1 MSLLTIEH
9 ATKIYP
15 VSSGFLGEKKEV
27 RALNDFSIVIEEK
40 PASITTIAGE
50 SGSGKTTIANLVLGF
65 TTITSGK
72 IKFLGKDLSEMSTLE
87 LFNYRKNVQAVF
99 QDPFGVYNPFYKISH
114 IFELVIKHFKL
125 AANKNDAKNL
135 IEESLGVVGLKGD
148 DVLDKFPH
156 QLSGGQRQ
164 RMMMARAYMIKPRII
179 VADEP
184 VSMVDASL
192 RAGIIDV
199 MLKMRDEDNINFL
212 YITHDLATAYQIG
225 NQIYILYRGNVVQSG
240 DTVDVIN
247 NPTHPYVQ
255 LLVDSVPP
263 PFFDE
268 NWSKPVQLP
277 EEDSQLV

>member
-9 ATKIYP
+9 ATKIYK
-15 VSSGFLGEKKEV
+15 VSSGFLGEEKKV
-27 RALNDFSIVIEEK
+27 RALNDFSIVIPEK

-65 TTITSGK
+65 TSITSGR
-72 IKFLGKDLSEMSTLE
+72 IKFLGKDLSEMSSEE

-99 QDPFGVYNPFYKISH
+99 QDPFGVYNPFYKIRH
-114 IFELVIKHFKL
+114 IFDLVIKHFKL
-125 AANKNDAKNL
+125 VATKSDATNL

-192 RAGIIDV
+192 RAGIIEV
-199 MLKMRDEDNINFL
+199 MLKMRDEDGINFL

-225 NQIYILYRGNVVQSG
+225 NQIYILYRGDVVQSG

-247 NPTHPYVQ
+247 NPKHPYVQ

-263 PFFDE
+263 PFYDE
-268 NWSKPVQLP
+268 NWSKPVQMP
-277 EEDSQLV
+277 EEDDNLV

>member
-9 ATKIYP
+9 ATKVYK
-15 VSSGFLGEKKEV
+15 VSSGFLGEEKKV
-27 RALNDFSIVIEEK
+27 RALNDFSIVIPEK

-65 TTITSGK
+65 TSITSGR
-72 IKFLGKDLSEMSTLE
+72 ITFLGKDLAEMSSEE

-99 QDPFGVYNPFYKISH
+99 QDPFGVYNPFYKIRH
-114 IFELVIKHFKL
+114 IFDLVIKHFKL
-125 AANKNDAKNL
+125 VATKSDATNL

-199 MLKMRDEDNINFL
+199 MLKMRDEDGINFL

-225 NQIYILYRGNVVQSG
+225 NQIYILYRGDVVQSG
-240 DTVDVIN
+240 DTVDVID
-247 NPTHPYVQ
+247 NPKHPYVQ

-263 PFFDE
+263 PFYDE
-268 NWSKPVQLP
+268 NWSKPVQMP
-277 EEDSQLV
+277 EEDSN

>member
-9 ATKIYP
+9 ATKIYK
-15 VSSGFLGEKKEV
+15 VSSGFLGEEKKV
-27 RALNDFSIVIEEK
+27 RALNDFSIVIPEK

-50 SGSGKTTIANLVLGF
+50 SGSGKTTIANLILGF
-65 TTITSGK
+65 TSITSGR
-72 IKFLGKDLSEMSTLE
+72 IKFLGKDLSEMSSEE

-99 QDPFGVYNPFYKISH
+99 QDPFGVYNPFYKIRH
-114 IFELVIKHFKL
+114 IFDLVIKHFKL
-125 AANKNDAKNL
+125 VATKSDATNL

-148 DVLDKFPH
+148 EVLDKFPH

-199 MLKMRDEDNINFL
+199 MLRMRDEDGINFL

-225 NQIYILYRGNVVQSG
+225 NQIYILYRGDVVQSG

-247 NPTHPYVQ
+247 NPKHPYVQ

-263 PFFDE
+263 PFYDE
-268 NWSKPVQLP
+268 NWSKPVQMP
-277 EEDSQLV
+277 EEDGNLV

>member
-9 ATKIYP
+9 ATKIYK
-15 VSSGFLGEKKEV
+15 VSSGFLGEEKQV
-27 RALNDFSIVIEEK
+27 VALNDFSIVIQEK
-40 PASITTIAGE
+40 PAAITTIAGE

-65 TTITSGK
+65 TSITSGR
-72 IKFLGKDLSEMSTLE
+72 IKFLGKDLSEMSPEE

-99 QDPFGVYNPFYKISH
+99 QDPFGVYNPFYKIKH
-114 IFELVIKHFKL
+114 IFDLVIKHFKL
-125 AANKNDAKNL
+125 AASKSDAMNL

-164 RMMMARAYMIKPRII
+164 RMMMARAYMIKPKII

-199 MLKMRDEDNINFL
+199 MLKMRDEEGINFL

-247 NPTHPYVQ
+247 NPKHPYVQ

-263 PFFDE
+263 PFYDT
-268 NWSKPVQLP
+268 NWSKPVQMP
-277 EEDSQLV
+277 EEDHNLL

>member
-9 ATKIYP
+9 ATKIYK
-15 VSSGFLGEKKEV
+15 VSSGFLGEEKQV
-27 RALNDFSIVIEEK
+27 VALNDFSIVIQEK
-40 PASITTIAGE
+40 PAAITTIAGE

-65 TTITSGK
+65 TSITSGR
-72 IKFLGKDLSEMSTLE
+72 IKFLGKDLSEMSPEE

-99 QDPFGVYNPFYKISH
+99 QDPFGVYNPFYKIKH
-114 IFELVIKHFKL
+114 IFDLVIKHFKL
-125 AANKNDAKNL
+125 AASKSDAMNL

-164 RMMMARAYMIKPRII
+164 RMMMARAYMIKPKII

-199 MLKMRDEDNINFL
+199 MLKMRDEEGINFL

-240 DTVDVIN
+240 DTVEVIN
-247 NPTHPYVQ
+247 NPKHPYVQ

-263 PFFDE
+263 PFYDA
-268 NWSKPVQLP
+268 NWSKPVKMP
-277 EEDSQLV
+277 EEDHNLL

>member
-9 ATKIYP
+9 ATKIYK
-15 VSSGFLGEKKEV
+15 VSSGFLGEEKKV
-27 RALNDFSIVIEEK
+27 RALNDFSIVIPEK

-50 SGSGKTTIANLVLGF
+50 SGSGKTTIANLILGF
-65 TTITSGK
+65 TSITSGR
-72 IKFLGKDLSEMSTLE
+72 IKFLGKDLSEMSSEE

-99 QDPFGVYNPFYKISH
+99 QDPFGVYNPFYKIRH
-114 IFELVIKHFKL
+114 IFDLVIKHFKL
-125 AANKNDAKNL
+125 VATKSDATKL
-135 IEESLGVVGLKGD
+135 IEESLSVVGLKGD
-148 DVLDKFPH
+148 EVLDKFPH

-199 MLKMRDEDNINFL
+199 MLKMRDEDGINFL

-225 NQIYILYRGNVVQSG
+225 NQIYILYRGDVVQSG
-240 DTVDVIN
+240 DTVDVID
-247 NPTHPYVQ
+247 NPKHPYVQ

-263 PFFDE
+263 PFYDE
-268 NWSKPVQLP
+268 NWSKPVQMP
-277 EEDSQLV
+277 EEDNN

>member
-65 TTITSGK
+65 TSITSGK
-72 IKFLGKDLSEMSTLE
+72 IKFLGKDLSEMSTPE

-225 NQIYILYRGNVVQSG
+225 NQIYILYKGNVVQSG

>member
-65 TTITSGK
+65 TSITSGK
-72 IKFLGKDLSEMSTLE
+72 IKFLGKDLSEMSSQE

-114 IFELVIKHFKL
+114 IFDLVIKHFKL
-125 AANKNDAKNL
+125 AANKNDGKNL

-225 NQIYILYRGNVVQSG
+225 NQIYILYKGNVVQSG
-240 DTVDVIN
+240 DTVDVIH

-277 EEDSQLV
+277 EADSQLL

>member
-9 ATKIYP
+9 ATKTYQ
-15 VSSGFLGEKKEV
+15 VSSGFFGEEKKV
-27 RALNDFSIVIEEK
+27 RALNDFSIVIQEK

-65 TTITSGK
+65 TSITSGR
-72 IKFLGKDLSEMSTLE
+72 IKFLGKDLSEMSSEE

-99 QDPFGVYNPFYKISH
+99 QDPFGVYNPFYKIRH
-114 IFELVIKHFKL
+114 IFDLVIKHFKL
-125 AANKNDAKNL
+125 AATKSDATNL

-199 MLKMRDEDNINFL
+199 MLKMRDEDGINFL

-225 NQIYILYRGNVVQSG
+225 NQIYILYRGDVVQSG

-247 NPTHPYVQ
+247 NPKHPYVQ

-263 PFFDE
+263 PFYDE
-268 NWSKPVQLP
+268 NWSKPVQMP
-277 EEDSQLV
+277 EEDNNLV

>member
-9 ATKIYP
+9 ATKIYK
-15 VSSGFLGEKKEV
+15 VSSGFLGEEKQV
-27 RALNDFSIVIEEK
+27 VALNDFSIVIQEK
-40 PASITTIAGE
+40 PAAITTIAGE

-65 TTITSGK
+65 TSITSGR
-72 IKFLGKDLSEMSTLE
+72 IKFLGKDLSEMSPEE

-99 QDPFGVYNPFYKISH
+99 QDPFGVYNPFYKIKH
-114 IFELVIKHFKL
+114 IFDLVIKHFKL
-125 AANKNDAKNL
+125 AASKSDAMNL

-164 RMMMARAYMIKPRII
+164 RMMMARAYMIKPKII

-199 MLKMRDEDNINFL
+199 MLKMRDEEGINFL

-247 NPTHPYVQ
+247 NPKHPYVQ

-263 PFFDE
+263 PFYDA
-268 NWSKPVQLP
+268 NWSKPVKMP
-277 EEDSQLV
+277 EEDHNLL

>member
-9 ATKIYP
+9 ATKIYK
-15 VSSGFLGEKKEV
+15 VSSGFLGEEKKV
-27 RALNDFSIVIEEK
+27 RALNDFSIVIPEK

-65 TTITSGK
+65 TSITSGR
-72 IKFLGKDLSEMSTLE
+72 IKFLGKDLSEMSSEE

-99 QDPFGVYNPFYKISH
+99 QDPFGVYNPFYKIRH
-114 IFELVIKHFKL
+114 IFDLVIKHFKL
-125 AANKNDAKNL
+125 AATKSDATNL

-199 MLKMRDEDNINFL
+199 MLKMRDEDGINFL

-225 NQIYILYRGNVVQSG
+225 NQIYILYRGDVVQSG

-247 NPTHPYVQ
+247 NPKHPYVQ

-263 PFFDE
+263 PFYDE
-268 NWSKPVQLP
+268 NWSKPVQMP
-277 EEDSQLV
+277 EEDSNLV

>member
-9 ATKIYP
+9 ATKIYK
-15 VSSGFLGEKKEV
+15 VSSGFLGEEKKV
-27 RALNDFSIVIEEK
+27 RALNDFSIVIQEK

-65 TTITSGK
+65 TSITSGR
-72 IKFLGKDLSEMSTLE
+72 IKFLGKDLSEMSSEE

-99 QDPFGVYNPFYKISH
+99 QDPFGVYNPFYKIRH
-114 IFELVIKHFKL
+114 IFDLVIKHFKL
-125 AANKNDAKNL
+125 VATKSDATNL

-148 DVLDKFPH
+148 EVLDKFPH

-199 MLKMRDEDNINFL
+199 MLKMRDEDGINFL

-225 NQIYILYRGNVVQSG
+225 NQIYILYRGDVVQSG
-240 DTVDVIN
+240 DTVDVID
-247 NPTHPYVQ
+247 NPKHPYVQ

-263 PFFDE
+263 PFYDE
-268 NWSKPVQLP
+268 NWSKPVQMP
-277 EEDSQLV
+277 EEDNN

>member
-65 TTITSGK
+65 TSITSGR
-72 IKFLGKDLSEMSTLE
+72 IKFLGKNLSEMSSQE

-114 IFELVIKHFKL
+114 IFDLVIKHFKL
-125 AANKNDAKNL
+125 AANKNDARNL
-135 IEESLGVVGLKGD
+135 IEESLGVVGLKGI

-240 DTVDVIN
+240 NTVEVIN

-277 EEDSQLV
+277 EEDSQLI

>member
-9 ATKIYP
+9 ATKIYK
-15 VSSGFLGEKKEV
+15 VSSGFLGEEKKV
-27 RALNDFSIVIEEK
+27 RALNDFSIVIQEK

-50 SGSGKTTIANLVLGF
+50 SGSGKTTIANLILGF
-65 TTITSGK
+65 TSITSGR
-72 IKFLGKDLSEMSTLE
+72 IKFLGKDLSEMSSEE

-99 QDPFGVYNPFYKISH
+99 QDPFGVYNPFYKIRH
-114 IFELVIKHFKL
+114 IFDLVIKHFKL
-125 AANKNDAKNL
+125 VATKSDATNL

-199 MLKMRDEDNINFL
+199 MLKMRDEDGINFL

-225 NQIYILYRGNVVQSG
+225 NQIYILYRGDVVQSG

-247 NPTHPYVQ
+247 NPKHPYVQ

-263 PFFDE
+263 PFYDE
-268 NWSKPVQLP
+268 NWSKPVQMP
-277 EEDSQLV
+277 EEDSNLV

>member
-65 TTITSGK
+65 TSITSGK
-72 IKFLGKDLSEMSTLE
+72 IKFLGKDLSEMSAPE

-225 NQIYILYRGNVVQSG
+225 NQIYILYKGNVVQSG

-247 NPTHPYVQ
+247 NPSHPYVQ

>member
-9 ATKIYP
+9 ATKIYK
-15 VSSGFLGEKKEV
+15 VSSGFLGEEKKV
-27 RALNDFSIVIEEK
+27 RALNDFSIVIPEK

-65 TTITSGK
+65 TSITSGR
-72 IKFLGKDLSEMSTLE
+72 IKFLGKDLSEMSSEE

-99 QDPFGVYNPFYKISH
+99 QDPFGVYNPFYKIRH
-114 IFELVIKHFKL
+114 IFDLVIKHFKL
-125 AANKNDAKNL
+125 VATKSDATKL

-148 DVLDKFPH
+148 EVLDKFPH

-199 MLKMRDEDNINFL
+199 MLKMRDEDGINFL

-225 NQIYILYRGNVVQSG
+225 NQIYILYRGDVVQSG

-247 NPTHPYVQ
+247 NPKHPYVQ

-263 PFFDE
+263 PFYDE
-268 NWSKPVQLP
+268 NWSKPVQMP
-277 EEDSQLV
+277 EEDNNLV

>member
-9 ATKIYP
+9 ATKIYK
-15 VSSGFLGEKKEV
+15 VSSGFLGEEKKV
-27 RALNDFSIVIEEK
+27 RALNDFSIVIPEK

-65 TTITSGK
+65 TSITSGR
-72 IKFLGKDLSEMSTLE
+72 IKFLGKDLSEMSSEE

-99 QDPFGVYNPFYKISH
+99 QDPFGVYNPFYKIRH
-114 IFELVIKHFKL
+114 IFDLVIKHFKL
-125 AANKNDAKNL
+125 VATKSDATNL

-199 MLKMRDEDNINFL
+199 MLKMRDEDGINFL

-225 NQIYILYRGNVVQSG
+225 NQIYILYRGDVVQSG

-247 NPTHPYVQ
+247 NPKHPYVQ

-263 PFFDE
+263 PFYDE
-268 NWSKPVQLP
+268 NWSKPVQMP
-277 EEDSQLV
+277 EEDDNLV

>member
-9 ATKIYP
+9 ATKIYK
-15 VSSGFLGEKKEV
+15 VSSGFLGEEKRV
-27 RALNDFSIVIEEK
+27 VALNDFSIVIQEK
-40 PASITTIAGE
+40 PAAITTIAGE

-65 TTITSGK
+65 TSITSGR
-72 IKFLGKDLSEMSTLE
+72 IKFLGKDLSEMSPEE

-99 QDPFGVYNPFYKISH
+99 QDPFGVYNPFYKIKH
-114 IFELVIKHFKL
+114 IFDLVIKHFKL
-125 AANKNDAKNL
+125 AASKSDAMNL

-164 RMMMARAYMIKPRII
+164 RMMMARAYMIKPKII

-199 MLKMRDEDNINFL
+199 MLKMRDEEGINFL

-247 NPTHPYVQ
+247 NPKHPYVQ

-263 PFFDE
+263 PFYDA
-268 NWSKPVQLP
+268 NWSKPVKMP
-277 EEDSQLV
+277 EEDHNLL

>member
-9 ATKIYP
+9 ATKIYK
-15 VSSGFLGEKKEV
+15 VSSGFLGEEKKV
-27 RALNDFSIVIEEK
+27 RALNDFSIVIPEK

-65 TTITSGK
+65 TSITSGR
-72 IKFLGKDLSEMSTLE
+72 IKFLGKDLSEMSSEE

-99 QDPFGVYNPFYKISH
+99 QDPFGVYNPFYKIRH
-114 IFELVIKHFKL
+114 IFDLVIKHFKL
-125 AANKNDAKNL
+125 VATKSDATNL

-148 DVLDKFPH
+148 EVLDKFPH

-199 MLKMRDEDNINFL
+199 MLKMRDEDGINFL

-225 NQIYILYRGNVVQSG
+225 NQIYILYRGDVVQSG

-247 NPTHPYVQ
+247 NPKHPYVQ

-263 PFFDE
+263 PFYDE
-268 NWSKPVQLP
+268 NWSKPVQMP
-277 EEDSQLV
+277 EEDNK

>member
-9 ATKIYP
+9 ATKIYK
-15 VSSGFLGEKKEV
+15 VSSGFLGEEKKV
-27 RALNDFSIVIEEK
+27 RALNDFSIVIPEK

-50 SGSGKTTIANLVLGF
+50 SGSGKTTIANLILGF
-65 TTITSGK
+65 TSITSGR
-72 IKFLGKDLSEMSTLE
+72 IKFLGKDLSEMSSEE

-99 QDPFGVYNPFYKISH
+99 QDPFGVYNPFYKIRH
-114 IFELVIKHFKL
+114 IFDLVIKHFKL
-125 AANKNDAKNL
+125 AATKSDATNL

-199 MLKMRDEDNINFL
+199 MLKMRDEDGINFL

-225 NQIYILYRGNVVQSG
+225 NQIYILYRGDVVQSG
-240 DTVDVIN
+240 DTVDVID
-247 NPTHPYVQ
+247 NPKHPYVQ

-263 PFFDE
+263 PFYDE
-268 NWSKPVQLP
+268 NWSKPVQMP
-277 EEDSQLV
+277 EEDNN

>member
-9 ATKIYP
+9 ATKIYK
-15 VSSGFLGEKKEV
+15 VSSGFLGEEKKV
-27 RALNDFSIVIEEK
+27 RALNDFSIVIPEK

-65 TTITSGK
+65 TSITSGR
-72 IKFLGKDLSEMSTLE
+72 IKFLGKDLSEMSSEE

-99 QDPFGVYNPFYKISH
+99 QDPFGVYNPFYKIRH
-114 IFELVIKHFKL
+114 IFDLVIKHFKL
-125 AANKNDAKNL
+125 VATKSDATNL

-148 DVLDKFPH
+148 EVLDKFPH

-199 MLKMRDEDNINFL
+199 MLKMRDEDGINFL

-225 NQIYILYRGNVVQSG
+225 NQIYILYRGDVVQSG

-247 NPTHPYVQ
+247 NPKHPYVQ

-263 PFFDE
+263 PFYDE
-268 NWSKPVQLP
+268 NWSKPVQMP
-277 EEDSQLV
+277 EEDNN

>member
-9 ATKIYP
+9 ATKIYK
-15 VSSGFLGEKKEV
+15 VSSGFLGEEKKV
-27 RALNDFSIVIEEK
+27 RALNDFSIVIPEK

-65 TTITSGK
+65 TSITSGR
-72 IKFLGKDLSEMSTLE
+72 IKFLGKDLSEMSSEE

-99 QDPFGVYNPFYKISH
+99 QDPFGVYNPFYKIRH
-114 IFELVIKHFKL
+114 IFDLVIKHFKL
-125 AANKNDAKNL
+125 VATKSDATNL

-148 DVLDKFPH
+148 EVLDKFPH

-199 MLKMRDEDNINFL
+199 MLKMRDEDGINFL

-225 NQIYILYRGNVVQSG
+225 NQIYILYRGDVVQSG

-247 NPTHPYVQ
+247 NPKHPYVQ

-263 PFFDE
+263 PFYDE
-268 NWSKPVQLP
+268 NWSKPVQMP
-277 EEDSQLV
+277 EEDNNLV

>member
-9 ATKIYP
+9 ATKIYK
-15 VSSGFLGEKKEV
+15 VSSGFLGEEKKV
-27 RALNDFSIVIEEK
+27 RALNDFSIVIPEK

-65 TTITSGK
+65 TSITSGR
-72 IKFLGKDLSEMSTLE
+72 IKFLGKDLSEMSSEE

-99 QDPFGVYNPFYKISH
+99 QDPFGVYNPFYKIRH
-114 IFELVIKHFKL
+114 IFDLVIKHFKL
-125 AANKNDAKNL
+125 VATKSDATNL

-148 DVLDKFPH
+148 EVLDKFPH

-199 MLKMRDEDNINFL
+199 MLKMRDEDGINFL

-225 NQIYILYRGNVVQSG
+225 NQIYILYRGDVVQSG

-247 NPTHPYVQ
+247 NPKHPYVQ

-263 PFFDE
+263 PFYDE
-268 NWSKPVQLP
+268 NWSKPVQMP
-277 EEDSQLV
+277 EEDDNLV

>member
-1 MSLLTIEH
+1 LSTQQKLIKSHLVFFGE
-9 ATKIYP
+9 
-15 VSSGFLGEKKEV
+15 EKKV
-27 RALNDFSIVIEEK
+27 RALNDFSIVIQEK

-65 TTITSGK
+65 TSITSGR
-72 IKFLGKDLSEMSTLE
+72 IKFLGKDLSEMSSEE

-99 QDPFGVYNPFYKISH
+99 QDPFGVYNPFYKIRH
-114 IFELVIKHFKL
+114 IFDLVIKHFKL
-125 AANKNDAKNL
+125 AATKSDATNL

-199 MLKMRDEDNINFL
+199 MLKMRDEDGINFL

-225 NQIYILYRGNVVQSG
+225 NQIYILYRGDVVQSG
-240 DTVDVIN
+240 DTVDVID
-247 NPTHPYVQ
+247 NPKHPYVQ

-263 PFFDE
+263 PFYDE
-268 NWSKPVQLP
+268 NWSKPVQMP
-277 EEDSQLV
+277 EEDNN

>member
-9 ATKIYP
+9 ATKIYK
-15 VSSGFLGEKKEV
+15 VSSGFFGEEKKV
-27 RALNDFSIVIEEK
+27 RALNDFSIVIQEK

-65 TTITSGK
+65 TSITSGR
-72 IKFLGKDLSEMSTLE
+72 IKFLGKDLSEMSSEE

-99 QDPFGVYNPFYKISH
+99 QDPFGVYNPFYKIRH
-114 IFELVIKHFKL
+114 IFDLVIKHFKL
-125 AANKNDAKNL
+125 VATKSDATNL

-148 DVLDKFPH
+148 EVLDKFPH

-199 MLKMRDEDNINFL
+199 MLKMRDEDGINFL

-225 NQIYILYRGNVVQSG
+225 NQIYILYRGDVVQSG
-240 DTVDVIN
+240 DTVDVID
-247 NPTHPYVQ
+247 NPKHPYVQ

-263 PFFDE
+263 PFYDE
-268 NWSKPVQLP
+268 NWSKPVQMP
-277 EEDSQLV
+277 EEDNNLV

>member
-9 ATKIYP
+9 ATKIYK
-15 VSSGFLGEKKEV
+15 VSSGFLGEEKKV
-27 RALNDFSIVIEEK
+27 RALNDFSIVIPEK

-65 TTITSGK
+65 TSITSGR
-72 IKFLGKDLSEMSTLE
+72 IKFLGKDLSEMSSKE

-99 QDPFGVYNPFYKISH
+99 QDPFGVYNPFYKIRH
-114 IFELVIKHFKL
+114 IFDLVIKHFKL
-125 AANKNDAKNL
+125 VATKSDATNL

-148 DVLDKFPH
+148 EVLDKFPH

-199 MLKMRDEDNINFL
+199 MLKMRDEDGINFL

-225 NQIYILYRGNVVQSG
+225 NQIYILYRGDVVQSG
-240 DTVDVIN
+240 DTVDVID
-247 NPTHPYVQ
+247 NPKHPYVQ

-263 PFFDE
+263 PFYDE
-268 NWSKPVQLP
+268 NWSKPVQMP
-277 EEDSQLV
+277 EEDGNLV

>member
-9 ATKIYP
+9 ATKIYK
-15 VSSGFLGEKKEV
+15 VSSGFLGEEKKV
-27 RALNDFSIVIEEK
+27 RALNDFSIVIPEK

-50 SGSGKTTIANLVLGF
+50 SGSGKTTIANLILGF
-65 TTITSGK
+65 TSITSGR
-72 IKFLGKDLSEMSTLE
+72 IKFLGKDLSEMSSEE

-99 QDPFGVYNPFYKISH
+99 QDPFGVYNPFYKIRH
-114 IFELVIKHFKL
+114 IFDLVIKHFKL
-125 AANKNDAKNL
+125 VATKSDATKL

-148 DVLDKFPH
+148 EVLDKFPH

-199 MLKMRDEDNINFL
+199 MLRMRDEDGINFL

-225 NQIYILYRGNVVQSG
+225 NQIYILYRGDVVQSG

-247 NPTHPYVQ
+247 NPKHPYVQ

-263 PFFDE
+263 PFYDE
-268 NWSKPVQLP
+268 NWSKPVQMP
-277 EEDSQLV
+277 EEDGNLV

>member
-1 MSLLTIEH
+1 MSFTPQLYKT
-9 ATKIYP
+9 Y
-15 VSSGFLGEKKEV
+15 
-27 RALNDFSIVIEEK
+27 ALIGSR
-40 PASITTIAGE
+40 
-50 SGSGKTTIANLVLGF
+50 GSGKTTIANLILGF
-65 TTITSGK
+65 TSITSGR
-72 IKFLGKDLSEMSTLE
+72 IKFLGKDLSEMSSEE

-99 QDPFGVYNPFYKISH
+99 QDPFGVYNPFYKIRH
-114 IFELVIKHFKL
+114 IFDLVIKHFKL
-125 AANKNDAKNL
+125 VATKSDATNL

-148 DVLDKFPH
+148 EVLDKFPH

-199 MLKMRDEDNINFL
+199 MLKMRDEDGINFL

-225 NQIYILYRGNVVQSG
+225 NQIYILYRGDVVQSG

-247 NPTHPYVQ
+247 NPKHPYVQ

-263 PFFDE
+263 PFYDE
-268 NWSKPVQLP
+268 NWSKPVQMP
-277 EEDSQLV
+277 EEDNNLV

>member
-9 ATKIYP
+9 ATKIYK
-15 VSSGFLGEKKEV
+15 VSSGFLGEEKKV
-27 RALNDFSIVIEEK
+27 RALNDFSIIIPEK

-65 TTITSGK
+65 TSITSGR
-72 IKFLGKDLSEMSTLE
+72 IKFLGKDLSEMSSEE

-99 QDPFGVYNPFYKISH
+99 QDPFGVYNPFYKIRH
-114 IFELVIKHFKL
+114 IFDLVIKHFKL
-125 AANKNDAKNL
+125 VATKSDATNL

-199 MLKMRDEDNINFL
+199 MLKMRDEDGINFL

-225 NQIYILYRGNVVQSG
+225 NQIYILYRGDVVQSG

-247 NPTHPYVQ
+247 NPKHPYVQ

-263 PFFDE
+263 PFYDE
-268 NWSKPVQLP
+268 NWSKPVQMP
-277 EEDSQLV
+277 EEDGNLV

>member
-9 ATKIYP
+9 ATKIYK
-15 VSSGFLGEKKEV
+15 VSSGFLGEEKKV
-27 RALNDFSIVIEEK
+27 RALNDFSIVIPEK

-65 TTITSGK
+65 TSITSGR
-72 IKFLGKDLSEMSTLE
+72 IKFLGKDLSEMSSEE

-99 QDPFGVYNPFYKISH
+99 QDPFGVYNPFYKIRH
-114 IFELVIKHFKL
+114 IFDLVIKHFKL
-125 AANKNDAKNL
+125 VATKSDATNL

-199 MLKMRDEDNINFL
+199 MLKMRDEDGINFL

-225 NQIYILYRGNVVQSG
+225 NQIYILYRGDVVQSG
-240 DTVDVIN
+240 DTVDVID
-247 NPTHPYVQ
+247 NPKHPYVQ

-263 PFFDE
+263 PFYDE
-268 NWSKPVQLP
+268 NWSKPVQMP
-277 EEDSQLV
+277 EEDNN

>member
-9 ATKIYP
+9 ATKIYK
-15 VSSGFLGEKKEV
+15 VSSGFLGEEKKV
-27 RALNDFSIVIEEK
+27 RALNDFSIVIPEK

-65 TTITSGK
+65 TSITSGR
-72 IKFLGKDLSEMSTLE
+72 IKFLGKDLSEMSSKE

-99 QDPFGVYNPFYKISH
+99 QDPFGVYNPFYKIRH
-114 IFELVIKHFKL
+114 IFDLVIKHFKL
-125 AANKNDAKNL
+125 VATKTDATKL

-148 DVLDKFPH
+148 EVLDKFPH

-199 MLKMRDEDNINFL
+199 MLKMRDEDGINFL

-225 NQIYILYRGNVVQSG
+225 NQIYILYRGDVVQSG
-240 DTVDVIN
+240 DTVDVID
-247 NPTHPYVQ
+247 NPKHPYVQ

-263 PFFDE
+263 PFYDE
-268 NWSKPVQLP
+268 NWSKPVQMP
-277 EEDSQLV
+277 EEDGNLV

>member
-15 VSSGFLGEKKEV
+15 VSSGFLGEKKDV

-65 TTITSGK
+65 TSITSGK
-72 IKFLGKDLSEMSTLE
+72 IKFLGKDLSEMSTPE

-277 EEDSQLV
+277 EEDSQLI

>member
-9 ATKIYP
+9 ATKIYK
-15 VSSGFLGEKKEV
+15 VSSGFLGEEKQV
-27 RALNDFSIVIEEK
+27 VALNDFSIVIQEK
-40 PASITTIAGE
+40 PAAITTIASE

-65 TTITSGK
+65 TSITSGR
-72 IKFLGKDLSEMSTLE
+72 IKFLGKDLSEMSPEE

-99 QDPFGVYNPFYKISH
+99 QDPFGVYNPFYKIKH
-114 IFELVIKHFKL
+114 IFDLVIKHFKL
-125 AANKNDAKNL
+125 AASKSDAMNL

-164 RMMMARAYMIKPRII
+164 RMMMARAYMIKPKII

-199 MLKMRDEDNINFL
+199 MLKMRDEEGINFL

-247 NPTHPYVQ
+247 NPKHPYVQ

-263 PFFDE
+263 PFYDA
-268 NWSKPVQLP
+268 NWSKPVKMP
-277 EEDSQLV
+277 EEDHNLL

>member
-27 RALNDFSIVIEEK
+27 RALNDFSIVIEET

-65 TTITSGK
+65 TSITSGK
-72 IKFLGKDLSEMSTLE
+72 IKFLGKDLSEMSSQE
-87 LFNYRKNVQAVF
+87 LFDYRKNVQAVF

-114 IFELVIKHFKL
+114 VFDLVIKHFKL
-125 AANKNDAKNL
+125 AVDKNDAKNL

-225 NQIYILYRGNVVQSG
+225 NQIYILYKGNVVQSG

-277 EEDSQLV
+277 EEDSQLI

>member
-9 ATKIYP
+9 ATKIYK
-15 VSSGFLGEKKEV
+15 VSSGFLGEEKKV
-27 RALNDFSIVIEEK
+27 RALNDFSIVIPEK

-65 TTITSGK
+65 TSITSGR
-72 IKFLGKDLSEMSTLE
+72 IKFLGKDLSEMSSEE

-99 QDPFGVYNPFYKISH
+99 QDPFGVYNPFYKIRH
-114 IFELVIKHFKL
+114 IFDLVIKHFKL
-125 AANKNDAKNL
+125 VATKSDATNL

-199 MLKMRDEDNINFL
+199 MLKMRDEDGINFL

-225 NQIYILYRGNVVQSG
+225 NQIYILYRGDVVQSG

-247 NPTHPYVQ
+247 NPKHPYVQ

-263 PFFDE
+263 PFYDE
-268 NWSKPVQLP
+268 NWSKPVQMP
-277 EEDSQLV
+277 EEDNNLV

>member
-9 ATKIYP
+9 ATKIYK
-15 VSSGFLGEKKEV
+15 VSSGFLGEEKKV
-27 RALNDFSIVIEEK
+27 RALNDFSIVIQEK

-65 TTITSGK
+65 TSITSGR
-72 IKFLGKDLSEMSTLE
+72 IKFLGKDLSEMSSEE

-99 QDPFGVYNPFYKISH
+99 QDPFGVYNPFYKIRH
-114 IFELVIKHFKL
+114 IFDLVIKHFKL
-125 AANKNDAKNL
+125 VATKSDATNL

-148 DVLDKFPH
+148 EVLDKFPH

-199 MLKMRDEDNINFL
+199 MLKMRDEDGINFL

-225 NQIYILYRGNVVQSG
+225 NQIYILYRGDVVQSG
-240 DTVDVIN
+240 YTVDVIN
-247 NPTHPYVQ
+247 NPKHPYVQ

-263 PFFDE
+263 PFYDE
-268 NWSKPVQLP
+268 NWSKPVQMP
-277 EEDSQLV
+277 EEDNNLV

>member
-9 ATKIYP
+9 ATKIYK
-15 VSSGFLGEKKEV
+15 VSSGFLGEEKKV
-27 RALNDFSIVIEEK
+27 RALNDFSIVIPEK

-50 SGSGKTTIANLVLGF
+50 SGSGKTTIANLILGF
-65 TTITSGK
+65 TSITSGR
-72 IKFLGKDLSEMSTLE
+72 IKFLGKDLSEMSSEE

-99 QDPFGVYNPFYKISH
+99 QDPFGVYNPFYKIRH
-114 IFELVIKHFKL
+114 IFDLVIKHFKL
-125 AANKNDAKNL
+125 AATKSDATNL
-135 IEESLGVVGLKGD
+135 IEDSLGVVGLKGD

-199 MLKMRDEDNINFL
+199 MLKMRDEDGINFL

-225 NQIYILYRGNVVQSG
+225 NQIYILYRGDVVQSG
-240 DTVDVIN
+240 DTVDVID
-247 NPTHPYVQ
+247 NPKHPYVQ

-263 PFFDE
+263 PFYDE
-268 NWSKPVQLP
+268 NWSKPVQMP
-277 EEDSQLV
+277 EEDSN

>member
-9 ATKIYP
+9 ATKIYK
-15 VSSGFLGEKKEV
+15 VSSGFLGEEKKV
-27 RALNDFSIVIEEK
+27 RALNDFSIVIPEK

-65 TTITSGK
+65 TSITSGR
-72 IKFLGKDLSEMSTLE
+72 IKFLGKDLSEMSSEE

-99 QDPFGVYNPFYKISH
+99 QDPFGVYNPFYKIRH
-114 IFELVIKHFKL
+114 IFDLVIKHFKL
-125 AANKNDAKNL
+125 AATKSDATNL
-135 IEESLGVVGLKGD
+135 IEDSLGVVGLKGD

-199 MLKMRDEDNINFL
+199 MLKMRDEDGINFL

-225 NQIYILYRGNVVQSG
+225 NQIYILYRGDVVQSG

-247 NPTHPYVQ
+247 NPKHPYVQ

-263 PFFDE
+263 PFYDE
-268 NWSKPVQLP
+268 NWSKPVKMP
-277 EEDSQLV
+277 EEDNNLV

>member
-65 TTITSGK
+65 TSITSGR
-72 IKFLGKDLSEMSTLE
+72 IKFLGKNLSEMSSQE

-114 IFELVIKHFKL
+114 IFDLVIKHFKL
-125 AANKNDAKNL
+125 AANKNDARNL
-135 IEESLGVVGLKGD
+135 IEESLGVVGLKGI

-225 NQIYILYRGNVVQSG
+225 NQIYILYKGNVVQSG

-277 EEDSQLV
+277 EDDSQLI